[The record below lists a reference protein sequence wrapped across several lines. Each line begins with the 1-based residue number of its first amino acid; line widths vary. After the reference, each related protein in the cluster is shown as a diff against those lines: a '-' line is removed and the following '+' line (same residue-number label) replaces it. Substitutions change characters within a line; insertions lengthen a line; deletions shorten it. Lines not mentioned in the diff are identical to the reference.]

1 MGGPNPANLLAD
13 LIAAADPGET
23 ADDDEFATEEVDA
36 RSISNASTSLKT
48 SVLEHSYE
56 NGRRE
61 FDGRVNCDDGTIAP
75 DAPLKR
81 FYDLIPIAMANF
93 GTTFNAGEALME
105 PLENT
110 GFVNVSCRVLKVP
123 FGSWAKVSEA
133 PGETPERL

>member
-1 MGGPNPANLLAD
+1 MLHPTKRCVSGHSSLHADSHLKPGGW
-13 LIAAADPGET
+13 IE
-23 ADDDEFATEEVDA
+23 
-36 RSISNASTSLKT
+36 IQ
-48 SVLEHSYE
+48 
-56 NGRRE
+56 E

-105 PLENT
+105 PLENA

-123 FGSWAKVSEA
+123 FGSWAKVNEA
-133 PGETPERL
+133 PGETPKRL